1 MYCGQY
7 LFRAVI
13 HLYIYTTYLFGGG
26 LRCSRAVLALVNLP
40 VTARSQKNIR
50 PSSSFYILQQQ
61 QQHAHRH
68 TASLKRKRKKERKKE
83 RKKRRKEKK
92 HNITASKKQTGED
105 KSDTSLLQ
113 ITLFQGFC
121 VLSNWLRLAN
131 VNPILSSLFHLIY
144 FHRAN
149 ISGLCGAVELLGC
162 EFAVRFVD
170 IDGKRCGSEQETG
183 ATWNA
188 NTPASFQRIGAVEK
202 FGNATLMNSMR
213 KCSARLITISAHDG
227 LSLFNTNQFQWQN
240 MSEKLQRV
248 ESGPSFV

>member
-83 RKKRRKEKK
+83 RKEGRKRNTTSQHRKNKPEKTK
-92 HNITASKKQTGED
+92 VI
-105 KSDTSLLQ
+105 
-113 ITLFQGFC
+113 
-121 VLSNWLRLAN
+121 
-131 VNPILSSLFHLIY
+131 
-144 FHRAN
+144 RA
-149 ISGLCGAVELLGC
+149 CY
-162 EFAVRFVD
+162 
-170 IDGKRCGSEQETG
+170 K
-183 ATWNA
+183 
-188 NTPASFQRIGAVEK
+188 
-202 FGNATLMNSMR
+202 
-213 KCSARLITISAHDG
+213 
-227 LSLFNTNQFQWQN
+227 
-240 MSEKLQRV
+240 
-248 ESGPSFV
+248 